1 MQKKIIAL
9 AIAGLSSAAFAQSNV
24 TISGN
29 IDLGYQ
35 NVNTQTAAQGKDTQQ
50 SWVGNGSST
59 STLVFQGTESL
70 GGGMT
75 AGFLLAS
82 DYTAG
87 AQQATTAVAGATP
100 FANQM
105 FNSQN
110 YLMLSG
116 NFGTFKFGTVN
127 HTSLEAE
134 MGAQPF
140 GTAIG
145 SGVSGAFARLNGRG
159 TAGNIFSTGATSG
172 NAGARMVRAGQSM
185 KYDTP
190 NFSGFTATYNHVF
203 KNDNDQYSSVGMQEF
218 GLKYNNGPANVWLT
232 TTKLDSGAN
241 TLGSGTAAAPV
252 ATTMVNEVTKHN
264 IIAGN
269 YTFGPATIYAGWT
282 SSKQDNA
289 GAQTVD
295 ARSWNIAV
303 KYAVSGALSLA
314 ANVLRVDDKRVTDVD
329 RNLNALGVDYSLSKR
344 TTAYGRYETGDNDRG
359 GVTGNNTGAFT
370 RWAAGLRHTF

>member
-1 MQKKIIAL
+1 MLLKLIAL
-9 AIAGLSSAAFAQSNV
+9 AIAGLSGAAFAQSNV

-35 NVNTQTAAQGKDTQQ
+35 NVNTQTVANGKDTQQ

-59 STLVFQGTESL
+59 STLVFSGTESL

-87 AQQATTAVAGATP
+87 AQQVSQAVAAATP
-100 FANQM
+100 FANQL

-110 YLMLSG
+110 YLSLG
-116 NFGTFKFGTVN
+116 TNFGMFKFGTVN

-145 SGVSGAFARLNGRG
+145 SGVSGSFARLMGRG
-159 TAGNIFSTGATSG
+159 TAGNILSNTTTAAG
-172 NAGARMVRAGQSM
+172 GARMVRAGQSM

-190 NFSGFTATYNHVF
+190 TFSGFTGTYNHVF

-232 TTKLDSGAN
+232 STKLDSGAN
-241 TLGSGTAAAPV
+241 TIGAN
-252 ATTMVNEVTKHN
+252 TMINEVTKHT

-269 YTFGPATIYAGWT
+269 YTFGPATVYAGWT
-282 SSKQDNA
+282 SSKQDNGA
-289 GAQTVD
+289 ASAQTVD
-295 ARSWNIAV
+295 ARSWNIAL
-303 KYAVSGALSLA
+303 KYVMGNWAFMG
-314 ANVLRVDDKRVTDVD
+314 NVLKSDDKRVTDVD
-329 RNLNALGVDYSLSKR
+329 RNLNALGLDYSLSKR
-344 TTAYGRYETGDNDRG
+344 STAYVRYETGDNDKG
-359 GVTGNNTGAFT
+359 SVTGNNTGAFT
-370 RWAAGLRHTF
+370 RWAAGMRHTF

>member
-9 AIAGLSSAAFAQSNV
+9 AIAGLSSAAFAQSTV

-29 IDLGYQ
+29 MDMGYQ
-35 NVNTQTAAQGKDTQQ
+35 NTNTQTAANGKDTQQ
-50 SWVGNGSST
+50 QWAGNGSST
-59 STLVFQGTESL
+59 STIVFQGTEDL
-70 GGGMT
+70 GGGLK
-75 AGFLLAS
+75 AGFFLAS

-100 FANQM
+100 FANQL

-110 YLMLSG
+110 FLSLSG
-116 NFGTFKFGTVN
+116 NFGTVKFGTIN

-140 GTAIG
+140 ATAIG
-145 SGVSGAFARLNGRG
+145 SGVSAAFQRLNGRG

-172 NAGARMVRAGQSM
+172 NVGARMVRAGNSF

-190 NFSGFTATYNHVF
+190 TFSGFTATYNHVF
-203 KNDNDQYSSVGMQEF
+203 KNDNDQYSSVGMQEL

-252 ATTMVNEVTKHN
+252 ATTLINEVTKHN

-269 YTFGPATIYAGWT
+269 YTFGPATVYAGWT
-282 SSKQDNA
+282 SSKQDLPA
-289 GAQTVD
+289 GRTVD

-314 ANVLRVDDKRVTDVD
+314 ANMLRVDDKMVANLD
-329 RNLNALGVDYSLSKR
+329 RNLNALGLDYAMSKR
-344 TTAYGRYETGDNDRG
+344 TTAYVRYENGDNDKSGATG
-359 GVTGNNTGAFT
+359 GNTGAFT
-370 RWAAGLRHTF
+370 RWAVGARHSF

>member
-1 MQKKIIAL
+1 MQKKLIAL
-9 AIAGLSSAAFAQSNV
+9 AIAGLSGAAFAQSTV

-35 NVNTQTAAQGKDTQQ
+35 NVNTQTAALGKDTQQ

-59 STLVFQGTESL
+59 STLVFSGTESL

-87 AQQATTAVAGATP
+87 AQQVSQAVAAATP
-100 FANQM
+100 FANQL

-110 YLMLSG
+110 YLSLG
-116 NFGTFKFGTVN
+116 TNFGMFKFGTVN

-145 SGVSGAFARLNGRG
+145 SGVSGSFARLQGLG
-159 TAGNIFSTGATSG
+159 TAGNIIAAAANATG
-172 NAGARMVRAGQSM
+172 GARMVRAGQSM

-190 NFSGFTATYNHVF
+190 TFSGFTGTYNHVF

-232 TTKLDSGAN
+232 STKLDSGAN
-241 TLGSGTAAAPV
+241 TIGAN
-252 ATTMVNEVTKHN
+252 TMINEVTKHT

-269 YTFGPATIYAGWT
+269 YTFGPATVYAGWT
-282 SSKQDNA
+282 SSKQDNGA
-289 GAQTVD
+289 ASAQTVD
-295 ARSWNIAV
+295 ARSWNIAL
-303 KYAVSGALSLA
+303 KYVMGNWAFMG
-314 ANVLRVDDKRVTDVD
+314 NVLKSDDKRVTDVD
-329 RNLNALGVDYSLSKR
+329 RNLNALGLDYSLSKR
-344 TTAYGRYETGDNDRG
+344 STAYVRYETGDNDKG
-359 GVTGNNTGAFT
+359 SVTGNNTGAFT
-370 RWAAGLRHTF
+370 RWAAGMRHTF